1 MKQFPTVQMNDD
13 KDVNSRTVNQI
24 QDHIVQ
30 ALGPLLNL
38 PLSTSNFL
46 EDLDLTTGSN
56 SINHGLGRI
65 LRGWLVAN
73 RNAVVDLYEEPSPFP
88 KKTLVLNASTD
99 AMISLIVF

>member
-1 MKQFPTVQMNDD
+1 MRQFPTIQINDD
-13 KDVNSRTVNQI
+13 KDITSRTVNQL

-30 ALGPLLNL
+30 AINPLLNL

-46 EDLDLTTGSN
+46 EDIDLVMGSN

-65 LRGWLVAN
+65 LRGYIITKQN
-73 RNAVVDLYEEPSPFP
+73 SVVDLYEEPSPFP
-88 KKTLVLNASTD
+88 SKTLVLNASTD